1 MDAKAKLLELI
12 AGRNRGLLATESDRV
27 RILAAIEQLE
37 DHNPH
42 PHPLEVKQLL
52 GGNWRLLFTSS
63 RNILGIDRLPFFQLG
78 QIYQYLDLNKA
89 KLYNI
94 AEIIGVPWLEG
105 AVIVSATF
113 EPTSERRVMVKFE
126 RSILGLQRLL
136 NYHSP
141 QEFIE
146 AIESGKKFPPLDF
159 SFNNRQQKGW
169 LDITYLD
176 EDLRIGRG
184 SEGSVFILAK
194 EKT

>member
-1 MDAKAKLLELI
+1 
-12 AGRNRGLLATESDRV
+12 
-27 RILAAIEQLE
+27 
-37 DHNPH
+37 
-42 PHPLEVKQLL
+42 
-52 GGNWRLLFTSS
+52 
-63 RNILGIDRLPFFQLG
+63 
-78 QIYQYLDLNKA
+78 
-89 KLYNI
+89 
-94 AEIIGVPWLEG
+94 
-105 AVIVSATF
+105 VIVAATF

-126 RSILGLQRLL
+126 RSILGLQRFL

-141 QEFIE
+141 QEFID

-159 SFNNRQQKGW
+159 SFNNREQKGW

>member
-63 RNILGIDRLPFFQLG
+63 RDILGLDRLPFFQLG

-94 AEIIGVPWLEG
+94 AEITGVPWLEG
-105 AVIVSATF
+105 AVIVAATF
-113 EPTSERRVMVKFE
+113 EPTSER
-126 RSILGLQRLL
+126 SILGLQRFL

-141 QEFIE
+141 QEFID

-159 SFNNRQQKGW
+159 SFNNREQKGW

>member
-94 AEIIGVPWLEG
+94 AEIIGLPWLEG
-105 AVIVSATF
+105 VVIVSATF

-141 QEFIE
+141 QEFID
-146 AIESGKKFPPLDF
+146 AIESGLF
-159 SFNNRQQKGW
+159 RTVQ
-169 LDITYLD
+169 
-176 EDLRIGRG
+176 
-184 SEGSVFILAK
+184 
-194 EKT
+194 

>member
-1 MDAKAKLLELI
+1 MDAKAKLLESI
-12 AGRNRGLLATESDRV
+12 AGRNRGLLVTESERV
-27 RILAAIEQLE
+27 RILGAIEQLE
-37 DHNPH
+37 DHNPY
-42 PHPLEVKQLL
+42 PNPLAAKHLL
-52 GGNWRLLFTSS
+52 AGNWRLLFTSS
-63 RNILGIDRLPFFQLG
+63 RGILGLDRLPFFQLG
-78 QIYQYLDLNKA
+78 QIYQYIDTATA

-94 AEIIGVPWLEG
+94 AEIVGMPWLEG

-113 EPTSERRVMVKFE
+113 EPVSDRRVMVNFE
-126 RSILGLQRLL
+126 RSIFGLQRFL
-136 NYHSP
+136 NYRSP

-159 SFNNRQQKGW
+159 SFNNREQKGW

-194 EKT
+194 EKN